1 MHAHWLRRRKRQ
13 AEQVELQIKEAKL
26 RMFTNLSHEIRTP
39 LTLVMTP
46 LNKFREK
53 EQRPQQKEIYN
64 LMYRNLQ
71 RILRLVNQIM
81 DMRKIDNGQLNLKFN
96 EIDLIIFLQDIMK
109 SFEGLATQKH
119 INFAFHSSY
128 NDLKTWIDVANFD
141 KVIFNLLSNAF
152 KFTPEYG
159 SIDVCVETKKKE
171 ERIGLPSIIK
181 EYVEIKIYNTGQTI
195 SEENL
200 ERIFQRFVR
209 VDEHHEQE
217 GSGIGLHLAKVITE
231 LHHGLIKACNVD
243 DKGVAF
249 IVDIPLGNV
258 HLSRNE
264 MEVVDTVEDLYSIH
278 RSRIEKIDNV
288 SEFINIQLKDNE
300 ERSVVTNKKNVVI
313 VDNNN
318 DLLHYLSMELS
329 RIYNIRIFSN
339 GKEALQDIF
348 ENVPDA
354 IITDLIMPQIGG
366 IELCKKVK
374 SNVKTSCVPVIVL
387 TSLTDEESM
396 AMCMNSGADRFL
408 TKPVSLE
415 VLKGSITQAIST
427 REIIKNR
434 LQIDAECKYEETTLD
449 SYNDKLVLRVVD
461 AIKKNIENSEYTVY
475 ELSRDIGLSR
485 VHLNRK
491 LKECMNISPVN
502 LIKSIRLKQAA
513 YLLAKHEVNISEVA
527 YKVGFKSHSYFTNS
541 FHEYFKMT
549 PKEFMSTYSDFS
561 DEELS
566 HIIQ

>member
-1 MHAHWLRRRKRQ
+1 M
-13 AEQVELQIKEAKL
+13 
-26 RMFTNLSHEIRTP
+26 
-39 LTLVMTP
+39 
-46 LNKFREK
+46 
-53 EQRPQQKEIYN
+53 
-64 LMYRNLQ
+64 
-71 RILRLVNQIM
+71 
-81 DMRKIDNGQLNLKFN
+81 
-96 EIDLIIFLQDIMK
+96 
-109 SFEGLATQKH
+109 
-119 INFAFHSSY
+119 
-128 NDLKTWIDVANFD
+128 
-141 KVIFNLLSNAF
+141 
-152 KFTPEYG
+152 
-159 SIDVCVETKKKE
+159 
-171 ERIGLPSIIK
+171 
-181 EYVEIKIYNTGQTI
+181 
-195 SEENL
+195 
-200 ERIFQRFVR
+200 
-209 VDEHHEQE
+209 
-217 GSGIGLHLAKVITE
+217 
-231 LHHGLIKACNVD
+231 
-243 DKGVAF
+243 
-249 IVDIPLGNV
+249 
-258 HLSRNE
+258 
-264 MEVVDTVEDLYSIH
+264 
-278 RSRIEKIDNV
+278 
-288 SEFINIQLKDNE
+288 
-300 ERSVVTNKKNVVI
+300 
-313 VDNNN
+313 
-318 DLLHYLSMELS
+318 LHYLSMELS

-434 LQIDAECKYEETTLD
+434 LQMDAECKYEETTLD

-549 PKEFMSTYSDFS
+549 PKEFMSAYSDSS
-561 DEELS
+561 DEELA

>member
-1 MHAHWLRRRKRQ
+1 MC
-13 AEQVELQIKEAKL
+13 
-26 RMFTNLSHEIRTP
+26 IR
-39 LTLVMTP
+39 
-46 LNKFREK
+46 
-53 EQRPQQKEIYN
+53 
-64 LMYRNLQ
+64 
-71 RILRLVNQIM
+71 
-81 DMRKIDNGQLNLKFN
+81 DSN

-159 SIDVCVETKKKE
+159 SIDVCVETKKKK

-181 EYVEIKIYNTGQTI
+181 KYVEIKIYNTGQTI
-195 SEENL
+195 NEENL

-258 HLSRNE
+258 HLSKNE

-278 RSRIEKIDNV
+278 RSKIEKIDNV

-348 ENVPDA
+348 GNVPDA

-434 LQIDAECKYEETTLD
+434 LQMDAECKYEETTLD

-549 PKEFMSTYSDFS
+549 PKEFMSAYSDSS
-561 DEELS
+561 DEELA